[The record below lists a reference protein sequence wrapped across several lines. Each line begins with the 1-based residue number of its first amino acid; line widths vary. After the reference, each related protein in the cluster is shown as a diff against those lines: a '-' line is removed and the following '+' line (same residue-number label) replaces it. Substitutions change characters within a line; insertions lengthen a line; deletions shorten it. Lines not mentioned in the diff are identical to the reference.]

1 MSPPPTTSYPTQSLV
16 DRPPD
21 SDDSSPYIIEYTCGN
36 GPDSSGQISSD
47 ITFAYEIHNNLDVS
61 AGDALKEA
69 KKSILADIANRLG
82 CSETSNIRFL
92 QLSEDYLSKV
102 IGIASN
108 NVDGV
113 DRNVAGC
120 TVEVET
126 NTPTT
131 CTPVMG
137 GITILAK
144 SGTNPQVLK
153 GISDHVK
160 EIIESSMTF
169 GEYESKAVVKA
180 VYIGD
185 RIKSTDKG
193 ITASVDP
200 YVQPESSKVTLYALY
215 ALIIACVLLLCLLY
229 CAIRS
234 ARRGARKQMQ
244 QVDDDLALMEDN
256 YNFRSG
262 GFNYRD
268 EPQHVIHGQNP
279 MLSAF
284 GDPDMNSSQRSRRR
298 SSSRGKSRRN
308 IDPDDSHQPGRRSS
322 SRDVTSGLEGEYSRS
337 MSQQDASTNFSRAST
352 NGSRDHSQASFQ
364 PPPPR
369 PRSKSPSIQNSRRK
383 PPPPNI
389 MRAADIDD
397 NSGSE
402 SDSSPEYPTPMRR
415 QSTGTS
421 SSKNSRN
428 KLNPPP
434 PMRRANTG
442 EPGHFQNSQ
451 TNFQSRASTGM
462 ISPKFDDGSHESRSA
477 ASDKEERRKRL
488 EAAKARAM
496 NRRSARD
503 LV

>member
-1 MSPPPTTSYPTQSLV
+1 
-16 DRPPD
+16 
-21 SDDSSPYIIEYTCGN
+21 
-36 GPDSSGQISSD
+36 
-47 ITFAYEIHNNLDVS
+47 
-61 AGDALKEA
+61 
-69 KKSILADIANRLG
+69 
-82 CSETSNIRFL
+82 
-92 QLSEDYLSKV
+92 
-102 IGIASN
+102 
-108 NVDGV
+108 
-113 DRNVAGC
+113 
-120 TVEVET
+120 
-126 NTPTT
+126 
-131 CTPVMG
+131 
-137 GITILAK
+137 
-144 SGTNPQVLK
+144 
-153 GISDHVK
+153 
-160 EIIESSMTF
+160 
-169 GEYESKAVVKA
+169 
-180 VYIGD
+180 
-185 RIKSTDKG
+185 
-193 ITASVDP
+193 
-200 YVQPESSKVTLYALY
+200 
-215 ALIIACVLLLCLLY
+215 
-229 CAIRS
+229 
-234 ARRGARKQMQ
+234 MQ

-262 GFNYRD
+262 AFNYRD

-279 MLSAF
+279 ILSAYE
-284 GDPDMNSSQRSRRR
+284 DPNMNSSQRSRRR
-298 SSSRGKSRRN
+298 SSSRGRSRRN

-322 SRDVTSGLEGEYSRS
+322 SRDVTSGPEGEYSRS

-352 NGSRDHSQASFQ
+352 NGSRDHPQASFQ

-402 SDSSPEYPTPMRR
+402 SDSSPEYPPPMRR
-415 QSTGTS
+415 QNTGTS
-421 SSKNSRN
+421 SNNNSRN
-428 KLNPPP
+428 KPNPPP

-451 TNFQSRASTGM
+451 SNFQSRASTGR